1 MSLTTKY
8 AYLACEPA
16 QYQPVSIFL
25 PSGSDL
31 HTHLRVRHALAAL
44 LSSRWPSSS
53 FRSLPA
59 YFHNRPPSA
68 FQTNMKILVI
78 VWAALSFVL
87 FAAGVLLV
95 VFSILWRDAG
105 DVVLRFLLPFLSL
118 DRKSLSSCPAR
129 SLAVQADTT
138 VTISLGISYLIATLI
153 SIPAFFMPPTRLLP
167 LRVLAGYCLI
177 IAVFTLIVRLPHAR
191 SEAS

>member
-1 MSLTTKY
+1 MVSQSPLMGRCSPRSFSL
-8 AYLACEPA
+8 CIDPD
-16 QYQPVSIFL
+16 S
-25 PSGSDL
+25 

-53 FRSLPA
+53 FRSHSA
-59 YFHNRPPSA
+59 YFRPRPCSA

-118 DRKSLSSCPAR
+118 DRTSLSSYPDR
-129 SLAVQADTT
+129 SWE
-138 VTISLGISYLIATLI
+138 YKLI
-153 SIPAFFMPPTRLLP
+153 P
-167 LRVLAGYCLI
+167 
-177 IAVFTLIVRLPHAR
+177 
-191 SEAS
+191 